1 MSKIVIV
8 GSISMDLVMKTNRIA
23 QEGETVFGDSFAMV
37 PGGKGANQAV
47 AVGRL
52 AAQKDQINMLGA
64 VGEDSFDNLV
74 LQNLADNGL
83 NVDFVGTVPSSS
95 GIAQITIFNHDN
107 RIIYCPGAN
116 GEVDTTLW
124 EKEWDLLEAADL
136 VILQNEIP
144 HQANLGIAQF
154 CHDKGI
160 KVLYNPAPARETDKE
175 MLDLV
180 TYFTPNQHEVQELFP
195 DKELDTILEAYPNRL
210 IVTLG
215 TKGSTYFDGQ
225 VIQLIPAIKTEAID
239 TTGAGDTFNGAFGFA
254 VSKGLDMRVSLKF
267 ATLASHLSVQQF
279 GAQGGMPTLSEM
291 KEHDA
296 YEKAWDFE

>member
-64 VGEDSFDNLV
+64 VGEDSFGHLL

-254 VSKGLDMRVSLKF
+254 VSKGLDMRESLKF

>member
-64 VGEDSFDNLV
+64 VGEDSFGHLL
-74 LQNLADNGL
+74 LQNLADNRL

-254 VSKGLDMRVSLKF
+254 VSKGLDMRESLKF

>member
-8 GSISMDLVMKTNRIA
+8 GSISMDLVMETNRIA
-23 QEGETVFGDSFAMV
+23 NEGETVFGEKFSMV

-52 AAQKDQINMLGA
+52 SSSTDQISVLGA
-64 VGEDSFDNLV
+64 VGEDSFGPLLLANLKDNNLLV
-74 LQNLADNGL
+74 DHM
-83 NVDFVGTVPSSS
+83 GTVPQSS
-95 GIAQITIFNHDN
+95 GIAQITIYQQDN

-116 GEVDTTLW
+116 GQVDTDTW
-124 EKEWDLLEAADL
+124 DSEWQLLAEADL

-144 HQANLGIAQF
+144 HQANMAIAQF
-154 CHDKGI
+154 CFDKGI
-160 KVLYNPAPARETDKE
+160 KVLYNPAPARQTDSQ

-180 TYFTPNQHEVQELFP
+180 TYFTPNQHEVKELFP
-195 DKELDTILEAYPNRL
+195 DQSLKDSLRQYPNKL

-215 TKGSTYFDGQ
+215 TKGSTYYDGQ
-225 VIQLIPAIKTEAID
+225 EIQVIPAIKAEAVD

-254 VSKGLDMRVSLKF
+254 IAKGMTMTEAISF

-279 GAQGGMPTLSEM
+279 GAQGGMPSLAEM
-291 KEHDA
+291 KEHAA
-296 YEKAWDFE
+296 YEKTWTFK

>member
-47 AVGRL
+47 AVARL
-52 AAQKDQINMLGA
+52 ASQKDQINMLGA
-64 VGEDSFDNLV
+64 VGEDSFGPLL
-74 LQNLADNGL
+74 LQNLADNSL

-124 EKEWDLLEAADL
+124 EKEWDVLEAADL

-144 HQANLGIAQF
+144 HQANLAIAQF

-254 VSKGLDMRVSLKF
+254 VSKGLDMRESLTF

>member
-64 VGEDSFDNLV
+64 VGEDSFGHLL

-254 VSKGLDMRVSLKF
+254 VSKGLDMCESLKF